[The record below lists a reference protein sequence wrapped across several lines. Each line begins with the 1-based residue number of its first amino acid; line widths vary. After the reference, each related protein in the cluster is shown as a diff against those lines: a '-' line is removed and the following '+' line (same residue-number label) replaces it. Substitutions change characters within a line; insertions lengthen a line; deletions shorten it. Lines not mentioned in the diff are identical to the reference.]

1 MQISIA
7 TIVQRYSCRNHK
19 HTCDLI
25 SEGVLQSKVRHN
37 SYSAIEIGTEVGM
50 QTEDTS
56 NLVLLTNWYLFQ
68 PDSLV
73 LDQAQNKVVSQKND
87 VLFSFL
93 IIQYYDKKK
102 K

>member
-1 MQISIA
+1 
-7 TIVQRYSCRNHK
+7 
-19 HTCDLI
+19 
-25 SEGVLQSKVRHN
+25 
-37 SYSAIEIGTEVGM
+37 M

-87 VLFSFL
+87 VLFIFL